1 MDKILNF
8 VACTYKSKKIAHSQQ
23 NFAPSHNDET
33 VTFRNFGTPLYYLAK
48 SSSTWHQYKTGRS
61 SYKHHN
67 PVHHIN
73 RQPWHSFIPGH
84 VNIQFALSQDPWPKD
99 PKPAAAKAP
108 QSTSD
113 PGRTGQQYQDQEY
126 QNKDYQ
132 GEDYLNQDYQATDD
146 YLEDESEEKREE
158 QELAIDIRSSN
169 KKKQSRRNGYGK

>member
-1 MDKILNF
+1 MRRWHLETLGLL
-8 VACTYKSKKIAHSQQ
+8 CTIWQRVLQLDISIKQEHPHK
-23 NFAPSHNDET
+23 
-33 VTFRNFGTPLYYLAK
+33 
-48 SSSTWHQYKTGRS
+48 HQ
-61 SYKHHN
+61 H

-99 PKPAAAKAP
+99 PKPAAAKAA
-108 QSTSD
+108 QSTRD
-113 PGRTGQQYQDQEY
+113 PGRTGQEYQDQEY

-132 GEDYLNQDYQATDD
+132 GEDYLDQDYQATDD